1 MVDKAKPPEA
11 WTSMLSLSGFRRG
24 SLHKRRAR
32 LSDLQAVIWVNLHF
46 AGTSGGHREKR
57 KTLPLSHAK
66 WGIENE

>member
-32 LSDLQAVIWVNLHF
+32 LSDLQAVIWVNLHLD
-46 AGTSGGHREKR
+46 GTKAVDVEKN
-57 KTLPLSHAK
+57 AK
-66 WGIENE
+66 H